1 MAKLKKRNWAFVAYP
16 ESLPADWIDRLQA
29 TGLPF
34 AVSPLHQFDVDPNG
48 ELKKPH
54 YHVIVCYPGPTT
66 LSVVSALTAD
76 LGQPNPTALES
87 VKGYYRYFTHK
98 DNPEKYQYDEKEIR
112 SFGGFDISEW
122 EDLTAREILLLKE
135 KIVGLIRDQNIT
147 EYSTL
152 VEYLIDNGYSQE
164 WSIVSNH
171 TIFFERYVTSR
182 RHRGASEVK
191 KAEKEFWSNV
201 TDTET
206 VERFYCDIWEGEYC
220 YVK

>member
-135 KIVGLIRDQNIT
+135 KVVGLIRDQNIT

-182 RHRGASEVK
+182 RHRGVSEVK